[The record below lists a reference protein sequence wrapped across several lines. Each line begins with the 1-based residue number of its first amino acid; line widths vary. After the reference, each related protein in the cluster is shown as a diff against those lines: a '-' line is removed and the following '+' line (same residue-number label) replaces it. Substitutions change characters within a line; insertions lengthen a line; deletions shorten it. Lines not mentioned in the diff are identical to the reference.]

1 MSSSAL
7 SFQKEW
13 LIKYC
18 LSDTIKRYIKLYFFP
33 VMKHMDLHRLSLS
46 TGIPILMQLA
56 ASKVSGRGRS
66 SHLGNCSCIKMRG
79 FDLAMLYSCL
89 QRSFSRTSHSSR
101 HSSRG
106 LGVRERSSHRGN
118 TKWQK
123 EGIANCEHWSDK
135 CVEVPIMVNAAAEEQ
150 KYRWVLIHS
159 MRKNLIFMSFALNI
173 FILSLRVWKPTG
185 KWGNFCCK
193 GELTNAGRKPNIPVS
208 LWYLHRACRPQFPET
223 NPHDYQCSDY
233 WLILTYKDQKQRKA
247 KYTCQNTGSK
257 VPNYI

>member
-1 MSSSAL
+1 MGKLTRKGKDWARWRQHSENLHQISQVNRKFYSPGWLIYHILLYKQHPLGFLAILTLQHCKIMVSINKIKMSSSAL
-7 SFQKEW
+7 SLQKEW

-18 LSDTIKRYIKLYFFP
+18 LSDTIKRNIKLYFFP

-150 KYRWVLIHS
+150 KYRRVLIHS
-159 MRKNLIFMSFALNI
+159 MRKNLIFM
-173 FILSLRVWKPTG
+173 
-185 KWGNFCCK
+185 
-193 GELTNAGRKPNIPVS
+193 
-208 LWYLHRACRPQFPET
+208 
-223 NPHDYQCSDY
+223 
-233 WLILTYKDQKQRKA
+233 
-247 KYTCQNTGSK
+247 
-257 VPNYI
+257 

>member
-1 MSSSAL
+1 MVSINMIKSSSVHYSNTFFTKRMIDKILPLRPNL
-7 SFQKEW
+7 SKQQT
-13 LIKYC
+13 L
-18 LSDTIKRYIKLYFFP
+18 LFP
-33 VMKHMDLHRLSLS
+33 VMKHPNLHRLSLS

-123 EGIANCEHWSDK
+123 DGIANCEH
-135 CVEVPIMVNAAAEEQ
+135 
-150 KYRWVLIHS
+150 
-159 MRKNLIFMSFALNI
+159 
-173 FILSLRVWKPTG
+173 
-185 KWGNFCCK
+185 
-193 GELTNAGRKPNIPVS
+193 
-208 LWYLHRACRPQFPET
+208 
-223 NPHDYQCSDY
+223 
-233 WLILTYKDQKQRKA
+233 
-247 KYTCQNTGSK
+247 
-257 VPNYI
+257 